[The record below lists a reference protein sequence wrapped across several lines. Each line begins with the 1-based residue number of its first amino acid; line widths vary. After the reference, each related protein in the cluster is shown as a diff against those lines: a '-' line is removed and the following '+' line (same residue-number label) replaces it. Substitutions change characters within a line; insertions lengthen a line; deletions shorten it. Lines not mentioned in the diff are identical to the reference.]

1 LGFVCSNNG
10 EKVVL
15 FQERASGRIRKEVGA
30 AANAVVDEEIASLFL
45 AKFFERIGPKD
56 IAHKTVGRGFAET
69 INLSF

>member
-1 LGFVCSNNG
+1 
-10 EKVVL
+10 
-15 FQERASGRIRKEVGA
+15 
-30 AANAVVDEEIASLFL
+30 VDEEIASLFL